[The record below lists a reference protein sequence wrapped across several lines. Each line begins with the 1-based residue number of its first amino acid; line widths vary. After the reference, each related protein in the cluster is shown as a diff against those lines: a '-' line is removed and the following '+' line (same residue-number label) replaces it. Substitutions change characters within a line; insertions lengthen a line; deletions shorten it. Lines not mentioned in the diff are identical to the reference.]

1 MENTQQATCQDAE
14 ILLEWAEEPADWDAY
29 VAQHPWGTVYHLT
42 AWQRSLQEAFPH
54 IRGRFLLLRSSRDG
68 RLEGGL
74 PLYTVRSWLLGNRLV
89 SVPFASFCDPL
100 VPNGELLGRLKD
112 EAWRFAKSQKIPS
125 LEIRLF
131 RAAALAE
138 EEGLAPALY
147 SRHHFTPLSRPI
159 EEIWDSFSK
168 TSVRQR
174 IEYAKNAGVQISK
187 ANGEDDP
194 AVFSHMLADNRRR
207 LGLPYIP
214 NRFFETLRRNL
225 GPEILS
231 CWIARD
237 RRGNPLSGLLGWRLG
252 DKFAVEYSGDY
263 YEARAIGANQLLYWH
278 VMQAVRE
285 AGCASFSLG
294 RTGLDNPGLLNYKRR
309 WGTIEEGLKLIMLP
323 KTQADAIEKE
333 NLLYRFG
340 KRLIVKSPPGIHR
353 LIGEFCYRHLG

>member
-1 MENTQQATCQDAE
+1 MRNLQTPQCRDSE
-14 ILLEWAEEPADWDAY
+14 ILTEWAEEPADWDAY

-42 AWQRSLQEAFPH
+42 AWRRSLQEAFPH
-54 IRGRFLLLRSSRDG
+54 IRGRFLLLRSSTDG
-68 RLEGGL
+68 RLHGGL

-100 VPNGELLGRLKD
+100 VPNGELLRRLKN
-112 EAWRFAKSQKIPS
+112 EAWRFAEEQRIPS

-138 EEGLAPALY
+138 EEGLAPTLY
-147 SRHHFTPLSRPI
+147 SRHHFTRLSKPV

-187 ANGEDDP
+187 ANGDDDT
-194 AVFSHMLADNRRR
+194 AIFSQMLADNRRR

-214 NRFFETLRRNL
+214 YRFFEALRRNL
-225 GPEILS
+225 GPEILF

-237 RRGNPLSGLLGWRLG
+237 RRGKPLSGLLGWRLG

-285 AGCASFSLG
+285 VGCVSFSFG

-309 WGTIEEGLKLIMLP
+309 WGTVEEELKLIMLP
-323 KTQADAIEKE
+323 KTQANDIKNESP
-333 NLLYRFG
+333 LYRLA
-340 KRLIVKSPPGIHR
+340 KQLIVKSPPGIHR